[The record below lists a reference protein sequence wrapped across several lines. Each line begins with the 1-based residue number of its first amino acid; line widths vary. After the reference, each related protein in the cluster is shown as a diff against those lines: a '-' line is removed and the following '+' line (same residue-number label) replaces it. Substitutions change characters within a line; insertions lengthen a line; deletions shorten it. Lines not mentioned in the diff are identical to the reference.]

1 MVFSVTYYLKSC
13 TAITFYSS
21 YQFSLAKIKYVVW
34 TLLEI
39 MFPVN
44 SNSIAK
50 LRIVNDTQYHKRCT
64 SVYLVLAV
72 PAMIFQALSHV
83 LGN

>member
-1 MVFSVTYYLKSC
+1 
-13 TAITFYSS
+13 
-21 YQFSLAKIKYVVW
+21 
-34 TLLEI
+34 

-83 LGN
+83 LGNWRNPEKRSVDLYNSVQVTAASD